1 MLLQLVEPTT
11 SQSIESQ
18 WEDDA
23 IGIDLGTTFSL
34 AAYVLDGMPVV
45 IPLEGEETRLPSAVS
60 WQNESF
66 SVGSDALSY
75 LLKDPSSVMTS
86 IKRLMGRL
94 PYDLQ
99 EGEVGQI
106 GGVFFE
112 RREDNIVVKMGE
124 KWMTP
129 VEVSAEILRVLKQ
142 RAERYLGRTIHRAVI
157 TVPAYFDEI
166 ARKATRDAAALAGLS
181 VLRMVNEPTAALLAY
196 GLSEKPEG
204 LYAVYDLGGG
214 TFDFSLLKLTRGV
227 FQVLGT
233 GGDVTLGGDDVDH
246 ALAQVLLEERQALGF
261 NDSVSSDFYKT
272 LVLQS
277 RFVKEQLAF
286 HESVS
291 LKLESSAGLSEHSV
305 SRETLLSLVKPLLE
319 RTCALSL
326 SVLKEAGVEPKALHG
341 IVLVGG
347 STRLL
352 GVHTI
357 LKQYFSCPLFVNIS
371 PDEAVVCGAALQAH
385 ALTAGREEAS
395 LLIDV
400 TPLSLGLETMGGI
413 VERLIERNS
422 TIPIAKAQVFTTYQD
437 GQTAMKIHVVQGERE
452 FVSDCR
458 SLGEFI
464 LTGIP
469 PMKAGLAKIQVT
481 FTLDADGLLTV
492 SAVEQSSGVNK
503 TIEVKPSYG
512 LGEAE
517 MRDML
522 LTAFEYAEEDFAAR
536 KLRQTQVSARQD
548 LERMKK
554 ILQEEEAEDA
564 IVALSNAVRV
574 LEENLEKETMTR
586 EKIDEAM
593 KSLDQSFAP
602 IIEKRMNK
610 LFKDVVVGRKIS
622 ELSK

>member
-1 MLLQLVEPTT
+1 MLLQLVEPST
-11 SQSIESQ
+11 SQSIENQS
-18 WEDDA
+18 DDGA

-34 AAYVLDGMPVV
+34 AAYVLDGIPVV

-60 WQNESF
+60 WHNASF
-66 SVGSDALSY
+66 SVGSEALSY
-75 LLKDPSSVMTS
+75 LLSDPANVMTS

-99 EGEVGQI
+99 EGETAQV

-112 RREDNIVVKMGE
+112 RREDAIVVKMGE

-129 VEVSAEILRVLKQ
+129 VEVSAEILRALKQ
-142 RAERYLGRTIHRAVI
+142 RAERYLGRTVHKAVI

-196 GLSEKPEG
+196 GLHEKPEG

-246 ALAQVLLEERQALGF
+246 ALAQVLLEERRSLGF
-261 NDSVSSDFYKT
+261 NDSVFSDFYKT
-272 LVLQS
+272 LVIQS
-277 RFVKEQLAF
+277 RFVKEKLAF
-286 HESVS
+286 HESMS
-291 LKLESSAGLSEHSV
+291 LKLESSQGASDHTV
-305 SRETLLSLVKPLLE
+305 SRETLARLVDPLLE

-326 SVLKEAGVEPKALHG
+326 SVLRDADVEPNTLQG

-347 STRLL
+347 STRLFGL
-352 GVHTI
+352 HTL
-357 LKQYFSCPLFVNIS
+357 LKQHFSCPLFVNIS

-385 ALTAGREEAS
+385 ALRSGREDAS

-422 TIPIAKAQVFTTYQD
+422 PIPIAKAQVFTTYQD

-452 FVSDCR
+452 FVADCR

-492 SAVEQSSGVNK
+492 SASEQSSGVNK

-512 LGEAE
+512 LGEDQ
-517 MRDML
+517 MRDMI
-522 LTAFEYAEEDFAAR
+522 LTAFEHAEEDFSAR
-536 KLRQTQVSARQD
+536 KLKQTQVSVRQD

-554 ILQEEEAEDA
+554 ILQEEDHDDT
-564 IVALSNAVRV
+564 IGSLSKAVYA
-574 LEENLEKETMTR
+574 LEETLERETTTR
-586 EKIDEAM
+586 EEIDEAM

-602 IIEKRMNK
+602 LIEKRMNK

>member
-1 MLLQLVEPTT
+1 MLLQLVEPTA
-11 SQSIESQ
+11 SQSTESQ
-18 WEDDA
+18 ADDGA

-34 AAYVLDGMPVV
+34 AAYVLDGKPVV

-60 WQNESF
+60 WRDASF
-66 SVGSDALSY
+66 SVGSEALSY
-75 LLKDPSSVMTS
+75 LLNDPSSVMTS
-86 IKRLMGRL
+86 IKRLMGKL
-94 PYDLQ
+94 PHDLQ
-99 EGEVGQI
+99 EGEMGQI
-106 GGVFFE
+106 GGVSFE
-112 RREDNIVVKMGE
+112 RREDNVVVKMGE

-129 VEVSAEILRVLKQ
+129 VEVSAEILRTLKQ
-142 RAERYLGRTIHRAVI
+142 RAERYLGRAVHRAVI

-181 VLRMVNEPTAALLAY
+181 VLRMVNEPTAALLSY
-196 GLSEKPEG
+196 GLNEKPEG

-214 TFDFSLLKLTRGV
+214 TFDFSLLKLTRGI

-246 ALAQVLLEERQALGF
+246 ALAQVLLEERRVLGF

-277 RFVKEQLAF
+277 RFAKEQLAF

-291 LKLESSAGLSEHSV
+291 LKLESPAGSSDHTL
-305 SRETLLSLVKPLLE
+305 SRETLNHLVHPLLE

-326 SVLKEAGVEPKALHG
+326 CVLKDAGIDPGALQG

-352 GVHTI
+352 SVQTT
-357 LKQYFSCPLFVNIS
+357 LKNYFNCPLFVDVS

-385 ALTAGREEAS
+385 ALTSGRDEAS

-422 TIPIAKAQVFTTYQD
+422 PIPIAKAQVFTTYQD

-452 FVSDCR
+452 FVADCR
-458 SLGEFI
+458 SLGEFV

-492 SAVEQSSGVNK
+492 SAIEQSSGINK

-512 LGEAE
+512 LGDAQ
-517 MRDML
+517 MRDMI
-522 LTAFEYAEEDFAAR
+522 LTAFEYAEEDFLAR
-536 KLRQTQVSARQD
+536 KLRQAQVSARQD
-548 LERMKK
+548 LDRMKK
-554 ILQEEEAEDA
+554 ILQEEEAHNA
-564 IVALSNAVRV
+564 MVSLSNAVHA
-574 LEENLEKETMTR
+574 LEESLEKETMTR
-586 EKIDEAM
+586 EEIDEAM

-602 IIEKRMNK
+602 VIEKRMNK
-610 LFKDVVVGRKIS
+610 LFKNVVVGRKIS
-622 ELSK
+622 DLSK